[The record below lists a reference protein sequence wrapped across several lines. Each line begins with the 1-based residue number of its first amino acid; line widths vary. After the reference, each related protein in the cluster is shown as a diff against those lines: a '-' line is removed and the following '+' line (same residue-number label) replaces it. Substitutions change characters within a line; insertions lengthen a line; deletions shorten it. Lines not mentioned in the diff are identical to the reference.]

1 MLTTYAIA
9 NYDPTKLIT
18 LRNAFSRDLSR
29 RFRELQNII
38 RYAIVHD
45 DIFGLN
51 PTNYAK
57 LQSPGTQAFKYLSV
71 QEKLVAFMD
80 WVQQQVNK
88 GILAPEAGRQL
99 TEALDVAWSNVY
111 VLSAYQRGVQR
122 ARTELLRA
130 NYAVPT
136 IDASGGIGMITSNPL
151 HSEKIKLLYTQVYN
165 ELKGVTD
172 AMNQQISRILTQSMI
187 EGKNADQIARRLI
200 RVIGGPA
207 LELTD
212 TLGRFIPAMRR
223 AQMIARTELT
233 RSFANAQLQEFSNW
247 GVRGVRIKVEFA
259 TAGDDRVCP
268 ICSDFEGREFTL
280 EAAAGLIP
288 RHVNCR
294 CCFLPVLK
302 STRKVA

>member
-9 NYDPTKLIT
+9 NYDPTKLTT
-18 LRNAFSRDLSR
+18 LRNAFSMNLTR
-29 RFRELQNII
+29 RFRELQIII

-80 WVQQQVNK
+80 WVQQQINK

-99 TEALDVAWSNVY
+99 TASLDVAWSNVY

-151 HSEKIKLLYTQVYN
+151 HLEKIQLLYTQVYN

-233 RSFANAQLQEFSNW
+233 RSFHLGNIREFRNW
-247 GVRGVRIKVEFA
+247 QVTGVTVKAEWTTI
-259 TAGDDRVCP
+259 GDDKVCSA
-268 ICSDFEGREFTL
+268 CSTLEGKVFTLDEIEGR
-280 EAAAGLIP
+280 IP
-288 RHVNCR
+288 LHPQCR
-294 CCFLPVLK
+294 CIALPIIK
-302 STRKVA
+302 KIRKVA